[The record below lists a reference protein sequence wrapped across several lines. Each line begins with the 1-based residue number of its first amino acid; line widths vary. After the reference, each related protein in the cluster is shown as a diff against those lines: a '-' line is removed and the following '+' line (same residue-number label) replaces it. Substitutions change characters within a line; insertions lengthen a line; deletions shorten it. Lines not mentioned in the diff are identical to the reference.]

1 MRHES
6 DNSDSPDRALSLLSL
21 SSLNASGTK
30 QQDFPTDNTMAR
42 KLNDDPIITFTEILS
57 LAAQQLREG
66 IDARRKDTE
75 RLTAS
80 AGGSTAML
88 EQYQKM
94 AQDQENRDMARLDA
108 IEDIYRITTGTEL
121 GISEELRG

>member
-1 MRHES
+1 
-6 DNSDSPDRALSLLSL
+6 
-21 SSLNASGTK
+21 
-30 QQDFPTDNTMAR
+30 
-42 KLNDDPIITFTEILS
+42 
-57 LAAQQLREG
+57 
-66 IDARRKDTE
+66 
-75 RLTAS
+75 
-80 AGGSTAML
+80 ML